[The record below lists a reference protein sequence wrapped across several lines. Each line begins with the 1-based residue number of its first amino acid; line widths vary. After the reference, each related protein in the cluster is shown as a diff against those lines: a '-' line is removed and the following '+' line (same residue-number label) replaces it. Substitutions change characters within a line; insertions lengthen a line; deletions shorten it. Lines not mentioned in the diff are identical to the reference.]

1 MIPAPTGRE
10 RTEDDGCRRYLPLL
24 FTFDTRNHFLDS
36 EDKEHEWEPDIRK
49 QWQANRRQVTV
60 GLVNEF
66 GPVDFE
72 TKFTDYRALGVAP
85 MSVAALHNVFMAQ
98 IRTAFVAGAY
108 YPALVAAGAL
118 GERMLNQLVVLLR
131 DDYEGHPATTDEIAS
146 WRSFTKWSQ
155 CTDALAGWGVLSDE
169 LVDQFT
175 ELGKLRH
182 RAVHYNR
189 VLDNTDA
196 RDAAAAAIRLIQD
209 IIQELFPPLGAPP
222 RFIDGTTGHTYLS
235 LAAEKQPLIK
245 HFYLP
250 ASVLVSPRFEML
262 PMRTEDGRPWFDV
275 HDDADYHARYP
286 TLTDAEFV
294 EHCNDM
300 GRFWPKSTG
309 EQSD

>member
-1 MIPAPTGRE
+1 MIPAPVGRE
-10 RTEDDGCRRYLPLL
+10 RTSYDGCRRYLPLL

-49 QWQANRRQVTV
+49 QWQGNRRQVTV

-85 MSVAALHNVFMAQ
+85 MSVAALHNLFMAQ

-108 YPALVAAGAL
+108 YPALVGAGAL

-131 DDYEGHPATTDEIAS
+131 GDYEGHPATTDDIAK
-146 WRSFTKWSQ
+146 WRSFTKWGQ

-169 LVDQFT
+169 LVDQF
-175 ELGKLRH
+175 LGLEKLRH

-189 VLDNTDA
+189 GLDGTDA
-196 RDAAAAAIRLIQD
+196 RDAAVTAILLIQD
-209 IIQELFPPLGAPP
+209 IIQELFPPLGGPP
-222 RFIDGTTGHTYLS
+222 RFIEGTTGHSYLS
-235 LAAEKQPLIK
+235 LDAESQPLIK

-250 ASVLVSPRFEML
+250 ASVLVSPRYEMSAT
-262 PMRTEDGRPWFDV
+262 RQEDGSPWWDV
-275 HDDADYHARYP
+275 HDDGDYQVRYP
-286 TLTDAEFV
+286 ALTDAEFA
-294 EHCNDM
+294 EHCNDIM
-300 GRFWPKSTG
+300 RFWPEPPG
-309 EQSD
+309 GQSD